1 MAQIRPLSLRLRE
14 ICLIRLEAP
23 VTAIDFGV
31 AVHNQAV
38 LPGRGVD
45 PVAVMGAGRVEI
57 EDEQVP
63 CPLEGE
69 DLVFVVL
76 VQEAGIP

>member
-1 MAQIRPLSLRLRE
+1 MGFFSFGLCE
-14 ICLIRLEAP
+14 IDLVRLEAP
-23 VTAIDFGV
+23 VTAIDFSV

-38 LPGRGVD
+38 PPGRGVD
-45 PVAVMGAGRVEI
+45 PVAVIGAGRVEV
-57 EDEQVP
+57 EDEKVP

-76 VQEAGIP
+76 VPEAGIP